1 MMHII
6 ELRILMFRSQGS
18 YLNNRRMTQ
27 IFKSQE
33 KNTWNDNEERT
44 ISAKFVTNILKLPLT
59 CALSDDKHP

>member
-1 MMHII
+1 MHII

-44 ISAKFVTNILKLPLT
+44 ISTKFVTNILKLPLT